1 MSNKEACL
9 DRLGE
14 CLDSIIEELMDQQIF
29 RCETCEYKKD
39 SKECEACEAYN
50 NGAQYV
56 LELFGTA
63 LEYERSL

>member
-9 DRLGE
+9 DRLGKY
-14 CLDSIIEELMDQQIF
+14 LDMLADELIDQQNF

-39 SKECEACEAYN
+39 SKECEACKAYN